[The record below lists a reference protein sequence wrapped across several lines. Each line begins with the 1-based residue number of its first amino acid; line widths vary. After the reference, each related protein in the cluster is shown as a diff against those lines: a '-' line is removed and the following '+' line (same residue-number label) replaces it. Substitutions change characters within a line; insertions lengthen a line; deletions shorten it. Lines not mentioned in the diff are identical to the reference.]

1 MKASK
6 FLKRLLSLAIALVML
21 FGMISA
27 QVAAAEDD
35 TDCNQNDVSTPIEEW
50 TYTPRQGTTSYRSG
64 TTATIDEV
72 KGTSGSSADIVKV
85 HVTATDRSTGE
96 TVSVAGADVNLYV
109 GTKFISS
116 CKSGSD
122 GVAEVS
128 LAGVTA
134 VQRRNATIS
143 ASKVVSRGKAINGN
157 ARDDLFEHFPVDENG
172 DYYRYTMELH
182 SETIDENGNWCGEK
196 IPVSY
201 ESNKVDI
208 VFVIDAT
215 GSMTDE
221 INNVKT
227 NIASFSE
234 NLIASGLDIRF
245 CIIDYRDITISEATN
260 VHSIAGSHWL
270 TDVDSVVGELSS
282 ITATGGGDVPETVL
296 DPLGY
301 VADNSLMSWRS
312 DAYRFAFVL
321 TDANY
326 KIDNNYGYSSMS
338 EVTAQLAKM
347 DVITSVITSGSY
359 KSTYSDLYDTTGG
372 IYADINSATFDVE
385 MLALSNS
392 IIESVVRE
400 MTLKLSEPRMLV
412 NMSVCY
418 FADDKTSQSDAYRES
433 LQNML
438 NEYSHRLAEA
448 TDGHIMIDKILLF
461 STNNRLNFYDTNN
474 MASMADIQLQ
484 SEVKDDGKWWSNVKI
499 HNNAFVF
506 GFFTDQQITVDDEYM
521 EAFNNLKDA
530 GEYLSR
536 STFYR
541 IISGGIDINGYSLI
555 DDVYYFS
562 ATQAHETGHY
572 LMGFRDEYQ
581 RGDGAEWDDVGGK
594 PYNGNFGL
602 MDNQYDKYG
611 IEISSNEIEYAYMHN
626 DYESANQLIHTE
638 HSWTRKC
645 SCEDT
650 LAEWMTNEEFID
662 VYNII
667 DDPTCDFS
675 IGKYAS
681 TYSKIA
687 GNNKRTATYSYA
699 ELSDSDFLSPYAT
712 AGGGGGGGG
721 RSINHAEVEEKGSP
735 VEASFT
741 KESVAN
747 VVFTGNE
754 KAVIASVVAEDG
766 YAYSVSMLKSDD
778 EDFTAVELSDG
789 KAELTIAKGE
799 LAEVRITASNG
810 KEARYNT
817 YYIDRSQNTTAGYV
831 YTSADNA
838 VMAYVTTGVESSYTF
853 IADNTGYI
861 NGDYFSVNQATR
873 ISSDNGVGFDS
884 GEIYS
889 VANYLDEIDY
899 TTLRWFK
906 YADGKWSALP
916 TDYSEEENMNI
927 GARADLDGEGLYV
940 LMAKAA
946 PVGEVLPAENLDYT
960 QSTDLDAVVTLT
972 FDDPNTNSKYYNVY
986 YSETRFNDKNAEGVV
1001 VRSFN
1006 ADSTELTINLLERGR
1021 TVYAA
1026 VEIVLEDGSR
1036 SELSEIILIG
1046 GEADSDGDGIPDWYC
1061 DEYLLWGEDGE
1072 DKDIANS
1079 DDDGDGLT
1087 NLEEYLG
1094 GSDPTDPNDPV
1105 HTTNVPV
1112 ESISVSATE
1121 VTLFIGKTVDITAI
1135 VMPENASNKS
1145 VSWSSADTDVATVKV
1160 TDGVCTITA
1169 VGAGKTQIYAV
1180 TTDGGYSASVAVTVE
1195 KGLPFVDVAA
1205 DDWFIDAVHFVFE
1218 QNLMLGVSTTKFAPD
1233 DLVTRG
1239 MVVTVLH
1246 RMEGTPSASAVGFTD
1261 VKDGCWYTDAIYWT
1275 QANGIVEG
1283 YGDGTF
1289 RPDEYMT
1296 REELV
1301 AVFYRYA
1308 EHKGYDVSGGT
1319 ALKAYSDR
1327 AKTQSYAK
1335 DAISWAV
1342 AVGLIQGFKDGTI
1355 RPQDYSNRAQLA
1367 TVLMRFIQLF
1377 VE

>member
-1 MKASK
+1 MKTSK
-6 FLKRLLSLAIALVML
+6 FLKRLLSLAIAIVML
-21 FGMISA
+21 FSLIST
-27 QVAAAEDD
+27 QVAAIEDG
-35 TDCNQNDVSTPIEEW
+35 TDCNQNDVSTPVEEW
-50 TYTPRQGTTSYRSG
+50 TYIPGQRTTSYRNG
-64 TTATIDEV
+64 TAATTGGV
-72 KGTSGSSADIVKV
+72 KSTSASSADIVKV
-85 HVTATDRSTGE
+85 YVTATDRSTGE
-96 TVSVAGADVNLYV
+96 TVPVEGADVNLYV
-109 GTKFISS
+109 GSEFISS
-116 CKSGSD
+116 TKSVSG
-122 GVAEVS
+122 GLAEVS
-128 LAGVTA
+128 LAGLTTA
-134 VQRRNATIS
+134 QRRNATIS

-157 ARDDLFEHFPVDENG
+157 ARDDLFEHFPVGENG

-182 SETIDENGNWCGEK
+182 SETIDGNGNWCGEK

-215 GSMTDE
+215 GSMATE

-245 CIIDYRDITISEATN
+245 CIIDYRDITRSEATK
-260 VHSIAGSHWL
+260 VHSISGSHWL
-270 TDVDSVVGELSS
+270 TDIDSVVGELSS
-282 ITATGGGDVPETVL
+282 ITATGGGDDPETVL

-301 VADNSLMSWRS
+301 VADNSLMQWRS

-326 KIDNNYGYSSMS
+326 KIDNNYGYSSMP
-338 EVTAQLAKM
+338 EITAQLAKM
-347 DVITSVITSGSY
+347 DVITSVITSESY
-359 KSTYSDLYDTTGG
+359 KSTYSDLYETTGG

-385 MLALSNS
+385 MLGLSNS
-392 IIESVVRE
+392 IIDSVARE
-400 MTLKLSEPRMLV
+400 MTLKLREPRMLV

-418 FADDKTSQSDAYRES
+418 FADDKTSQSDSYRES
-433 LQNML
+433 VKNML

-461 STNNRLNFYDTNN
+461 STNNRLNFYDINN
-474 MASMADIQLQ
+474 IASMADIQLQ
-484 SEVKDDGKWWSNVKI
+484 SEVKDDGKWWRNVEI
-499 HNNAFVF
+499 HNNAHVF
-506 GFFTDQQITVDDEYM
+506 GFFTDQQITINDEYM

-530 GEYLSR
+530 GDYLNR
-536 STFYR
+536 STFCR

-562 ATQAHETGHY
+562 ATQTHETGHY
-572 LMGFRDEYQ
+572 LMGFLDEYQ
-581 RGDGAEWDDVGGK
+581 RGDGAEWNDVGGK

-611 IEISSNEIEYAYMHN
+611 IEISCNEIEYAYMHN

-650 LAEWMTNEEFID
+650 LAEWMTNK
-662 VYNII
+662 
-667 DDPTCDFS
+667 DPTYDFS
-675 IGKYAS
+675 IGKYTS
-681 TYSKIA
+681 TYSKVA

-741 KESVAN
+741 KESVAT
-747 VVFTGNE
+747 VVFTSNE

-766 YAYSVSMLKSDD
+766 YTYSIGMLKSGD

-789 KAELTIAKGE
+789 KAELAIAKGE

-853 IADNTGYI
+853 VADNTGYI

-927 GARADLDGEGLYV
+927 GAHADLDGEGLYV

-946 PVGEVLPAENLDYT
+946 PVGEVLPAENLEYT
-960 QSTDLDAVVTLT
+960 QSADLDAVVTLT

-1061 DEYLLWGEDGE
+1061 DKYLLWGEDGE

-1112 ESISVSATE
+1112 ESISISETE
-1121 VTLFIGKTVDITAI
+1121 VTLFVGKTLDVTAI

-1145 VSWSSADTDVATVKV
+1145 INWSSDDTDVATVKV
-1160 TDGVCTITA
+1160 NDGICTIA
-1169 VGAGKTQIYAV
+1169 GVGVGKTQVYAV
-1180 TTDGGYSASVAVTVE
+1180 TADGGYSAVIAVTVTNE
-1195 KGLPFVDVAA
+1195 LPFLDVKAT
-1205 DDWFIDAVHFVFE
+1205 DWFVDAVYYVYENGLMIGTSADSFE
-1218 QNLMLGVSTTKFAPD
+1218 PQTVLTRAML
-1233 DLVTRG
+1233 
-1239 MVVTVLH
+1239 VTVLW
-1246 RMEGTPSASAVGFTD
+1246 RMEGCPSAGSSGFRDIHAGTWYSTAVAWAEENRIVMGY
-1261 VKDGCWYTDAIYWT
+1261 DG
-1275 QANGIVEG
+1275 E
-1283 YGDGTF
+1283 TF
-1289 RPDEYMT
+1289 GPNDPIT
-1296 REELV
+1296 REQMV
-1301 AVFYRYA
+1301 TIFYRYA
-1308 EHKGYDVSGGT
+1308 QFTGCDTSVTTELTKFCDGD
-1319 ALKAYSDR
+1319 
-1327 AKTQSYAK
+1327 KTSSWAQEAMK
-1335 DAISWAV
+1335 WAV
-1342 AVGLIQGFKDGTI
+1342 AVELIKGTGHDTLS
-1355 RPQDYSNRAQLA
+1355 PTGNATRAEVA
-1367 TVLMRFIQLF
+1367 TVLMRFDKDILF
-1377 VE
+1377 RE